1 MDGVESDVSSL
12 LSAPSKAVAIEVLV
26 HGAQSRARLARRMG
40 LSPATLTRLVKP
52 LLEGDVLIESDAVRS
67 PGRGRSSLPLDVV
80 PDRYKFVG
88 VKLTEEAIYAVVT
101 DVRSRIIDQV
111 RVPLGSRDVSD
122 VVTAVRDIVMDFQS
136 GMDQPLD
143 AVGVTVGGR
152 VDEGEIVA
160 DSSFLQWRD
169 VPFRSLL
176 GAALRVP
183 VYLDNDVV
191 GLTKAQ
197 QWFGH
202 GKGYSS
208 FALLTVGAGVGYG
221 LVINDLMIP
230 TFLNPLSHYPVDPS
244 GPLCPLGHRGCM
256 TAFLSSSSITAAVSA
271 AHGRFI
277 EYDDVLEM
285 ARSGDAPAVR
295 VVQEAAR
302 ALGRAASAITAFTGV
317 KRIILSGE
325 GVHLADAARSSVD
338 EGLSEYDT
346 DSPLHSE
353 LIVRPMDFPE
363 WARGAAVIAIQ
374 KTFPRSSPGGTAGSE
389 VGAPAEHSTAVIDS
403 E

>member
-1 MDGVESDVSSL
+1 M
-12 LSAPSKAVAIEVLV
+12 
-26 HGAQSRARLARRMG
+26 
-40 LSPATLTRLVKP
+40 
-52 LLEGDVLIESDAVRS
+52 
-67 PGRGRSSLPLDVV
+67 
-80 PDRYKFVG
+80 
-88 VKLTEEAIYAVVT
+88 KLTEEAIYAVVT

-176 GAALRVP
+176 GAAVRVP

>member
-1 MDGVESDVSSL
+1 
-12 LSAPSKAVAIEVLV
+12 
-26 HGAQSRARLARRMG
+26 
-40 LSPATLTRLVKP
+40 
-52 LLEGDVLIESDAVRS
+52 
-67 PGRGRSSLPLDVV
+67 
-80 PDRYKFVG
+80 
-88 VKLTEEAIYAVVT
+88 
-101 DVRSRIIDQV
+101 
-111 RVPLGSRDVSD
+111 
-122 VVTAVRDIVMDFQS
+122 
-136 GMDQPLD
+136 MDQPLD

-152 VDEGEIVA
+152 VDAGEVVA
-160 DSSFLQWRD
+160 DSSFLQWRN

-176 GAALRVP
+176 GEAVRAP

-221 LVINDLMIP
+221 LVINDVMIP
-230 TFLNPLSHYPVDPS
+230 TLLNPLSHYPVDPS

-256 TAFLSSSSITAAVSA
+256 TAFLSSRSIIAAVSA
-271 AHGRFI
+271 AHGRFV

-285 ARSGDAPAVR
+285 ARAGDAPAIR

-325 GVHLADAARSSVD
+325 GVHLAEAARSSVE
-338 EGLSEYDT
+338 EGRTEYDA
-346 DSPLHSE
+346 DSALRSE
-353 LIVRPMDFPE
+353 LIVRPMDFLE
-363 WARGAAVIAIQ
+363 WARGAAVVAIQ
-374 KTFPRSSPGGTAGSE
+374 QTFPRGSL
-389 VGAPAEHSTAVIDS
+389 GR
-403 E
+403 